1 MLFYVV
7 SRLELDGTLTNDEN
21 DENQIQSTSSGIVHA
36 EDTVPPLKRAHLVY
50 KEASKKVKN
59 IKFII
64 ELLNITKEYK
74 AEKLQKKI
82 VR

>member
-7 SRLELDGTLTNDEN
+7 SRLELDGTLSNDEN
-21 DENQIQSTSSGIVHA
+21 NENQIQSTSSGIVHND
-36 EDTVPPLKRAHLVY
+36 EMLSPLKRAYIVY